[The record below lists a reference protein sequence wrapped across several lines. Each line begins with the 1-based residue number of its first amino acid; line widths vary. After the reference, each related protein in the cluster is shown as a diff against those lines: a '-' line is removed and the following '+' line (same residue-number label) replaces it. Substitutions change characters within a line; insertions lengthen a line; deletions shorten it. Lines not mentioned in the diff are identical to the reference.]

1 MLTYEHLSN
10 LLIAYRILLQIYIK
24 ILFFRKYPK
33 ENVQIDDF
41 RKIAKTP
48 LENQLVTNRKNAV
61 FSKMIIEKS
70 KIFDFRNLVKNDKI
84 DN

>member
-1 MLTYEHLSN
+1 M
-10 LLIAYRILLQIYIK
+10 
-24 ILFFRKYPK
+24 
-33 ENVQIDDF
+33 QIDDF

-70 KIFDFRNLVKNDKI
+70 KIFDFRNSAKNDKI